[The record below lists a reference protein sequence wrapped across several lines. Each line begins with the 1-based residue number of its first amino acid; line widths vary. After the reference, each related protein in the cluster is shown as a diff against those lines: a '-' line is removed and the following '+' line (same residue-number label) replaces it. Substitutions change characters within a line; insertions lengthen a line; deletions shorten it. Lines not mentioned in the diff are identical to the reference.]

1 MMSHRLAAI
10 CGIAAFVG
18 LVSITADSTGG
29 AKPQGQPFQALQNQ
43 IDALASQVAGLQAQI
58 DGIPPPDPQIA
69 FVASLSTDFPIS
81 PATVNDPFIVIPFDN
96 AVLND
101 GSAYSSPSF
110 SAPVSGVYYFDVTV
124 LVESGTDARLVLTH
138 LDASGGDVAEYS
150 LQAGNNDNRIRQSG
164 GITLNMAV
172 DESIVI
178 RLYDVNEHRVVFGEV
193 SVSEVISFF
202 SGHLV
207 YATDS

>member
-138 LDASGGDVAEYS
+138 LDTSGGDVAEYS
-150 LQAGNNDNRIRQSG
+150 LQAGNSSNLIRLSG
-164 GITLNMAV
+164 GVTLNMAV